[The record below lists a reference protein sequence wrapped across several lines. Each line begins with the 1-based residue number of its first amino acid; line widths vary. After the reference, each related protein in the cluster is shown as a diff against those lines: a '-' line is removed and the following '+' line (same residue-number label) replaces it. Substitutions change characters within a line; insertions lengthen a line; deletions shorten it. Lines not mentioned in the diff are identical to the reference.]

1 MKTKI
6 LVIGAFFLLL
16 DIGFSGCIDEKS
28 KFIGT
33 WQSED
38 GDTTLEFDEDNTVA
52 ISGDGPLGIVELT
65 GNLEY
70 SVGDN
75 TVTFSAGSFGVTLN
89 YNFPESNELVL
100 SNDQGNSVT
109 FIKQ

>member
-1 MKTKI
+1 MRKKLLI
-6 LVIGAFFLLL
+6 SGAVVLLIAVGL
-16 DIGFSGCIDEKS
+16 TGCIDEKS

-33 WQSED
+33 WQTED
-38 GDTTLEFDEDNTVA
+38 RDTTLEFDEDNTVA

-65 GNLEY
+65 GNFEY